1 MQAFLN
7 SLTSDVFNLAASLY
21 KLDVLRMQP
30 MYNGKRRWVIT
41 ELEYIIIV
49 CRRIY
54 DMLQELVVRIWETVQ
69 LTDSDSPKRKLPASF
84 RKMVLSK
91 NKSQNA
97 TQICARFNIP
107 ESLAYWY
114 VDQSAFFL
122 TLRSARD
129 AIAHHP
135 IDDPIIFIDEEGFW
149 VSTTEPPFCDLM
161 DWPKDVLKKNDIG
174 PLNLFVAYCINQTL
188 SSCETFVAAI
198 TNKLNLCLV
207 FVRVTIF
214 YAVTKFDGFE
224 RNKPHFER

>member
-1 MQAFLN
+1 MHLSISGDAFGRLNNVQAFLN

-122 TLRSARD
+122 TLRSARC
-129 AIAHHP
+129 HR
-135 IDDPIIFIDEEGFW
+135 
-149 VSTTEPPFCDLM
+149 T
-161 DWPKDVLKKNDIG
+161 
-174 PLNLFVAYCINQTL
+174 
-188 SSCETFVAAI
+188 SSHRRS
-198 TNKLNLCLV
+198 NYL
-207 FVRVTIF
+207 
-214 YAVTKFDGFE
+214 
-224 RNKPHFER
+224 H